1 MMSESELFFMTFV
14 PVPGYDVWIRVVFED
29 IFPCPWLWCLNQSCF
44 WGHSSLPLAMMS
56 ESELFLRTFVLDPG
70 WYVWIRVVLEDICP
84 CPWLWCLNQS
94 CFWGHLSLPMAMM
107 SESEWFL
114 RTFVPA
120 PGYDVWISCFRTFF
134 PVSGYDVWIRVVFED
149 ICPCP
154 WLWCL
159 NQSGVWGHLSLPL
172 AVMSESEL
180 FLKTF
185 VPAPGYDVWIRVVFE
200 DICPFSWLWF
210 SESEL
215 FLRTFVPAP
224 GCDVWISVV
233 F

>member
-1 MMSESELFFMTFV
+1 MMSESEWFLKTFV
-14 PVPGYDVWIRVVFED
+14 PAPGYDVWISIVFED
-29 IFPCPWLWCLNQSCF
+29 ICPWPWLICLNQSGF
-44 WGHSSLPLAMMS
+44 GGHLPLSLAMMS
-56 ESELFLRTFVLDPG
+56 ESELFLRTFVPAPG
-70 WYVWIRVVLEDICP
+70 CDVWIRVVFKDICP
-84 CPWLWCLNQS
+84 CPWLWCLNQ
-94 CFWGHLSLPMAMM
+94 
-107 SESEWFL
+107 WFL
-114 RTFVPA
+114 RT
-120 PGYDVWISCFRTFF
+120 YF

-215 FLRTFVPAP
+215 FLKTFVPAP
-224 GCDVWISVV
+224 GCNVWIRVV

>member
-1 MMSESELFFMTFV
+1 
-14 PVPGYDVWIRVVFED
+14 
-29 IFPCPWLWCLNQSCF
+29 
-44 WGHSSLPLAMMS
+44 MMS
-56 ESELFLRTFVLDPG
+56 ESELFLRTFVPFPG
-70 WYVWIRVVLEDICP
+70 YDF
-84 CPWLWCLNQS
+84 LNQS
-94 CFWGHLSLPMAMM
+94 CFWGHLSLPLAVM

-120 PGYDVWISCFRTFF
+120 PGYDIWIRVVFRTFF